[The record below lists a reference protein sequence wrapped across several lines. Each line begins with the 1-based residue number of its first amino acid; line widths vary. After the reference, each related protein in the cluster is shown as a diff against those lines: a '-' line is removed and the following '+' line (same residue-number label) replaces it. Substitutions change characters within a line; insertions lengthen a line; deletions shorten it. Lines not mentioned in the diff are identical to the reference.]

1 MFYSPLLDLIEDLM
15 SDLHSNQFDL
25 PMRTAEENIVGNFCQ
40 TSQQSTTSKQ
50 VIGLI
55 KRVTI

>member
-25 PMRTAEENIVGNFCQ
+25 PMTTAEENIVGNFCQ

-55 KRVTI
+55 KCVTI